1 MSALRWILPA
11 AIGTGLGVL
20 LLWLLRP
27 TWGICIDVVEGAPGG
42 GCFSG
47 QVDGPAILFTVL
59 LVVELIAL
67 VVLALVL
74 RIPRRRE
81 VLGVLSAVLAV
92 TLVVG
97 LVVTVSGVWT
107 PPYPLP

>member
-1 MSALRWILPA
+1 MRALRWIVPA
-11 AIGTGLGVL
+11 VIGAVLGVV
-20 LLWLLRP
+20 LLWVLRP

-47 QVDGPAILFTVL
+47 QVDGPAILFTAL

-74 RIPRRRE
+74 RTPRRRE
-81 VLGVLSAVLAV
+81 VLGVLGALLAI

-107 PPYPLP
+107 PPYPMP